1 MSDMP
6 GSKGSKARRTASR
19 SPAAPPAGPK
29 AVPAAAGSDE
39 AHGSRCEPPPGQ
51 GWLHWFLSTH
61 LLGLVTLGLSVFQLN
76 KFTGIYTNMQV

>member
-1 MSDMP
+1 MP

-39 AHGSRCEPPPGQ
+39 AHGSSEPPPGQ